1 MSAIPTAT
9 ARSSDS
15 SDAKNKTIILAA
27 VCLAGLM
34 MPLSFTGP
42 AVATPA
48 IARELHGSPI
58 ALAWVVNAFVLAF
71 GSCVMAAGTLA
82 DQLGRKRI
90 FRAGVVGFTLLSL
103 ITALAPNLLLLDLL
117 RGAQGVAA
125 ALAMAGGAASL
136 AQEFEG
142 AARTRAFSLL
152 GTTFGVGLA
161 FGPIWSGFLIE
172 ALGWRAIFFTGAL
185 IGMLVLVFGLPRMHE
200 TRDPHARGIDWWG
213 TLSFTAAL
221 SLLIFGI
228 TLAPQSGWASVP
240 VLALLLSAAALLL
253 AFIWIEL
260 HQERPMLELSL
271 FLYPRF
277 IGVQLLPLATAVCF
291 VVLLIVL
298 PIGFIGVEGY
308 SEIQAGMM
316 MIPLSAPMAIVP
328 FVAGVLARHVSSG
341 LLSALGLVTAALG
354 LLWLA
359 AIPLGQQSMAVI
371 WPMLLIGVGTGL
383 PWGLMDDLSISVVPK
398 ERAGMATGIFST
410 MRLAGEAI
418 ALAAVGATLM
428 ALMQS
433 GLRQQGALADTTIAA
448 IANDMAAG
456 DFSHA
461 TTLAPQADLAMLTA
475 VYADAFHTTLY
486 VLAGLTIVAA
496 LISFAMLRAP
506 HNTANRKLPAPCEAA
521 EL

>member
-1 MSAIPTAT
+1 MPAITSET
-9 ARSSDS
+9 QHG
-15 SDAKNKTIILAA
+15 SDARNKTIILAA

-48 IARELHGSPI
+48 IARDLHGSPV

-71 GSCVMAAGTLA
+71 GSCVMAAGALA

-90 FRAGVVGFTLLSL
+90 FRAGVIGFTLLSL
-103 ITALAPNLLLLDLL
+103 VTALAPSLLLLDLL

-142 AARTRAFSLL
+142 PARTRAFSLL

-172 ALGWRAIFFTGAL
+172 ALGWRAIFFTGTL

-228 TLAPQSGWASVP
+228 TLAPQSGWSSAP
-240 VLALLLSAAALLL
+240 VLALLLSAAALLS
-253 AFIWIEL
+253 AFVWIEL
-260 HQERPMLELSL
+260 HQERPMLDLSL

-277 IGVQLLPLATAVCF
+277 VGVQLLPLATAVCF

-308 SEIQAGMM
+308 SEIQAGLM

-328 FVAGVLARHVSSG
+328 FVAGMLTRHVSSG
-341 LLSALGLVTAALG
+341 LLSALGLVIAALG

-359 AIPLGQQSMAVI
+359 AMPVGQQSMAVI
-371 WPMLLIGVGTGL
+371 WPMLLIGIGTGL

-433 GLRQQGALADTTIAA
+433 GLQRQGAITGTTITA

-456 DFSHA
+456 NFNHA
-461 TTLAPQADLAMLTA
+461 ATLAPHADRALLTTI
-475 VYADAFHTTLY
+475 YADAFHATLY
-486 VLAGLTIVAA
+486 VLAGLTLLAA
-496 LISFAMLRAP
+496 LISFAMLRP
-506 HNTANRKLPAPCEAA
+506 RTALHKLGLPCEAA
-521 EL
+521 EP